1 MTVVIIPNGD
11 SWMSLREMKK
21 IDTKKKIF
29 EVAGR
34 LFKEKGF
41 ENTTVDE
48 ITSEAQIGK
57 GTFFNYFPTKTDLLR
72 YFEELKEEQ
81 IHDIIKNETM
91 HNIPTR
97 EKIKNIMVITAKSYE
112 NNKEFTKLF
121 FFEHIKYSGSRTLE
135 EGSIQRSSKFL
146 SYLLKEG
153 VRKGEVRSD
162 IDLKKAAE
170 ILSAVFFMSFVD
182 WLRSERDYHF
192 SEDISDR
199 VDMIFDGIGS

>member
-1 MTVVIIPNGD
+1 
-11 SWMSLREMKK
+11 MSLREMKK

-29 EVAGR
+29 KVAGR
-34 LFKEKGF
+34 LFKEKGY

-72 YFEELKEEQ
+72 YFGELKEEQ

-91 HNIPTR
+91 CNIPTR

-112 NNKEFTKLF
+112 KNKELTKLF
-121 FFEHIKYSGSRTLE
+121 FFEHIKYSGSRTWE
-135 EGSIQRSSKFL
+135 EGTIQRSSKFL
-146 SYLLKEG
+146 FYLLNEG

-162 IDLKKAAE
+162 IDIKKAAE
-170 ILSAVFFMSFVD
+170 ILSSVFLMSMVD
-182 WLRSERDYHF
+182 WLRSERDNHF
-192 SEDISDR
+192 SEDILDR
-199 VDMIFDGIGS
+199 IDMIFDGIGS

>member
-1 MTVVIIPNGD
+1 
-11 SWMSLREMKK
+11 MSLRETKK
-21 IDTKKKIF
+21 IDTKNKIF

-48 ITSEAQIGK
+48 ITSEARIGK
-57 GTFFNYFPTKTDLLR
+57 GTFFNYFPTKTALLQ
-72 YFEELKEEQ
+72 YFGELKEEQ

-91 HNIPTR
+91 RNIPTK
-97 EKIKNIMVITAKSYE
+97 EKIKNIMVITAKCYE
-112 NNKEFTKLF
+112 KNKELTKLF
-121 FFEHIKYSGSRTLE
+121 FFEHIKYSGSRTWE
-135 EGSIQRSSKFL
+135 EGSSQRSSKFL
-146 SYLLKEG
+146 IYLLNEG
-153 VRKGEVRSD
+153 VRKGEVRTD
-162 IDLKKAAE
+162 IDLNKAGE
-170 ILSAVFFMSFVD
+170 HLSSVFLTSMID